1 MKRVAYCNPFVP
13 PEWIAAHGLAPVW
26 LMLDGRSAHGP
37 EATRRGICPCVAAL
51 LARAA
56 DGIDADALVLT
67 TVCDQMRYASAYL
80 ESQSGAA
87 QFLMN
92 VPSTW
97 QASGPRALYR
107 QELERLGAF
116 LVKCG
121 GRTPTNDQLAETIE
135 RYERERLRGW
145 EKRPLMTARQW
156 SETVLKMRGELPL
169 DLPLCEGGR
178 VDGIRLVVIGGPV
191 LAEDGSFLD
200 MIEEAGGWIVS
211 DGTETG
217 ERTLPVRGRRER
229 LQIDPLDELVR
240 IYFDTIPDPFRR
252 PNTVFYD
259 WLGERIAAASARGVI
274 LRRYPF
280 CDLWHG
286 EAGRIRQW
294 SPVPVLDLDVAVGDE
309 GEGARTRGRIE
320 AFLEMLA

>member
-1 MKRVAYCNPFVP
+1 MNRVAYCNPFVP
-13 PEWIAAHGLAPVW
+13 PEWIAAHGLVPVW
-26 LMLDGRSAHGP
+26 LTLDGCSAHGP
-37 EATRRGICPCVAAL
+37 EATRRGICPCVATL
-51 LARAA
+51 LARVA
-56 DGIDADALVLT
+56 DGIDADGLVLT

-80 ESQSGAA
+80 GSKACAA
-87 QFLMN
+87 HFLLN

-97 QASGPRALYR
+97 QTNGPRALYR

-121 GRTPTNDQLAETIE
+121 GRSPTNGQLAKTIE
-135 RYERERLRGW
+135 RYEDERLRGW
-145 EKRPLMTARQW
+145 EKRPFMTARQW
-156 SETVLKMRGELPL
+156 SETLLQMRGEVPL
-169 DLPLCEGGR
+169 DLPAGGD
-178 VDGIRLVVIGGPV
+178 VQPDGIPLIVIGGPV
-191 LAEDGSFLD
+191 LAEDDSFLD

-217 ERTLPVRGRRER
+217 ERTLPTRGRRER
-229 LQIDPLDELVR
+229 LQVDPLDELTR
-240 IYFDTIPDPFRR
+240 MYFDTIPDPFRR

-259 WLGERIAAASARGVI
+259 WLGERIAATSARGVI

-286 EAGRIRQW
+286 EAERIRQW
-294 SPVPVLDLDVAVGDE
+294 SPVPMLDLDVAVGDD
-309 GEGARTRGRIE
+309 GESARTRGRIE